1 VTTQTFALADDVAWL
16 DVTEGGEV
24 VYATS
29 LPDGPPVVL
38 RATGRLIFTAAA
50 AGGSLDV
57 ILERVA
63 AASEMDPDTIRD
75 EVSAFVDDL
84 VTLGLLARH

>member
-1 VTTQTFALADDVAWL
+1 MTTQTFTLADDVAWL
-16 DVTEGGEV
+16 DMTEDEEV
-24 VYATS
+24 VYATR

-50 AGGSLDV
+50 AGGTLDV

-63 AASEMDPDTIRD
+63 AATEMDPDTIRD
-75 EVSAFVDDL
+75 EVTAFVAHL
-84 VTLGLLARH
+84 VTLGLLARR

>member
-1 VTTQTFALADDVAWL
+1 MTTETFGLANHVAWL
-16 DVTEGGEV
+16 DVTDDGEV
-24 VYATS
+24 IYATS

-50 AGGSLDV
+50 AGGSMDA

-63 AASEMDPDTIRD
+63 AASEMDPDTIRH
-75 EVSAFVDDL
+75 EVTAFVDEL
-84 VTLGLLARH
+84 VTLGLLARG